1 MLPIIKNKKNNKKN
15 RKDYVMLVFVNTA
28 TIADFQV
35 KLIKLTANTS

>member
-1 MLPIIKNKKNNKKN
+1 MLPIINKKTEKK
-15 RKDYVMLVFVNTA
+15 RKYYVMPVFVNTA

>member
-1 MLPIIKNKKNNKKN
+1 MLPIINKKTEK
-15 RKDYVMLVFVNTA
+15 RKYYVMPVFVNTA